1 MVPASYRCNN
11 IQQLQAE
18 HFNEYLQQQK
28 LLINHRVSW
37 IDRYIDIQVRSA
49 FSFCHF
55 FSLTIGI
62 IARNKQYN
70 THIYTHF
77 TIIFAAKRWK
87 HSVLFPSFC
96 PNEPGQHSSQ
106 VGSYYN
112 SHTCVVSCAL
122 LPSHGSNLCNCSSNI
137 QKSELLVSHTTLLVV
152 VVVLLLFGLYTCI
165 LLHTIYFVVGY
176 QNLKGVLLIR

>member
-77 TIIFAAKRWK
+77 TIIFAAKRCT

-106 VGSYYN
+106 VVTITPIPVCRAPCFRRTVATSATAPLIYKSPNY
-112 SHTCVVSCAL
+112 
-122 LPSHGSNLCNCSSNI
+122 SSP
-137 QKSELLVSHTTLLVV
+137 
-152 VVVLLLFGLYTCI
+152 I
-165 LLHTIYFVVGY
+165 LLY
-176 QNLKGVLLIR
+176 QQQYSCYLVYIPAFYYTLYILWLDIKILRGFY